1 MDIYSKRLP
10 TIKQLQYFIA
20 VCEELSFT
28 GAAEKL
34 GISQPPLSTQIKNLE
49 ETLQITLFLRNS
61 HKIVLT
67 KEGEILKSKVTKLLN
82 GLCTI
87 VKSTR
92 TNCFEKVII
101 GTTKTLSFDYI
112 PFFRLFFSEFRDETE
127 IYKHNYTS
135 KELLF
140 ELQKGNIDFAIVSDY
155 SNRDFSEN
163 SLLIYQEPMMLV
175 LPTNHPCSQLN
186 KVNLSDVTDLPLFW
200 FKQHLNPFFY
210 EQCDK
215 VFNRLDKQ
223 IIRRAEL
230 ADNLSMLLE
239 VALGNGMMLLPQS
252 KAQAKVDGV
261 SYKKLITNQNDKL
274 KINIYLVWRK
284 NLKITPVNK
293 TIIDFFHSSL
303 NHYIG

>member
-82 GLCTI
+82 RLCTI

-101 GTTKTLSFDYI
+101 GSTKTLSFDYI

-175 LPTNHPCSQLN
+175 LPTKHPCSQLN

-303 NHYIG
+303 NHSTD

>member
-1 MDIYSKRLP
+1 
-10 TIKQLQYFIA
+10 
-20 VCEELSFT
+20 
-28 GAAEKL
+28 
-34 GISQPPLSTQIKNLE
+34 
-49 ETLQITLFLRNS
+49 
-61 HKIVLT
+61 
-67 KEGEILKSKVTKLLN
+67 

-215 VFNRLDKQ
+215 VFNRLDKP

-303 NHYIG
+303 NHSTG

>member
-1 MDIYSKRLP
+1 MRNLA
-10 TIKQLQYFIA
+10 LQ
-20 VCEELSFT
+20 
-28 GAAEKL
+28 EKL

-293 TIIDFFHSSL
+293 AIIDFFHSSL
-303 NHYIG
+303 NHSTS

>member
-1 MDIYSKRLP
+1 MDIYSRRLP

-101 GTTKTLSFDYI
+101 GSTKTLSFDYI

-155 SNRDFSEN
+155 SNRNFSEN

-175 LPTNHPCSQLN
+175 LPTKHPCSQLN

-303 NHYIG
+303 NHSTD

>member
-303 NHYIG
+303 NHSTD

>member
-1 MDIYSKRLP
+1 M
-10 TIKQLQYFIA
+10 
-20 VCEELSFT
+20 
-28 GAAEKL
+28 
-34 GISQPPLSTQIKNLE
+34 
-49 ETLQITLFLRNS
+49 
-61 HKIVLT
+61 
-67 KEGEILKSKVTKLLN
+67 
-82 GLCTI
+82 
-87 VKSTR
+87 
-92 TNCFEKVII
+92 
-101 GTTKTLSFDYI
+101 
-112 PFFRLFFSEFRDETE
+112 FFSEFRDETE

-175 LPTNHPCSQLN
+175 LPTKHPCSQLN

-293 TIIDFFHSSL
+293 AIIDFFHSSL
-303 NHYIG
+303 NHSTG